1 MQPGRLSGPSAGVTT
16 AVSRW
21 GQTSGGL
28 HRRTALL
35 SGGVVARLRPLTP
48 ADRTFYLAGF
58 EHLSPESR
66 RLRFFGP
73 KPSLSEAE
81 VDYFIDVDHH
91 DHEAIVATA
100 LGQGLGVARY
110 IRDRNDPQVADV
122 AVAVVDGWQRR
133 GVGTALLGHLAERA
147 QEEGIDRLRA
157 QVLPS
162 NQGML
167 ALLRRLRSSVTSRSW
182 NDGVLNLEILVRP
195 AEAPP
200 TAS

>member
-1 MQPGRLSGPSAGVTT
+1 
-16 AVSRW
+16 
-21 GQTSGGL
+21 
-28 HRRTALL
+28 
-35 SGGVVARLRPLTP
+35 VVARLRPLTA
-48 ADRTFYLAGF
+48 ADRTLYLAGF

-81 VDYFIDVDHH
+81 ISYFVDVDHH

-110 IRDRNDPQVADV
+110 IRDGHDPRIADV
-122 AVAVVDGWQRR
+122 AVTVVDEWQRQ
-133 GVGTALLGHLAERA
+133 GVGTALLSRLAERA

-157 QVLPS
+157 QVLSS
-162 NQGML
+162 NRGML
-167 ALLRRLRSSVTSRSW
+167 ALIRRFRSSVTSRSW
-182 NDGVLNLEILVRP
+182 NDGVLNLEISVRQ
-195 AEAPP
+195 AEASP